1 MAKFLAYFT
10 GLILSLMVSLNGLL
24 SASTNAFM
32 SNFIYHLIGMVFF
45 VAAYGLLYKKLPKS
59 KFRWIYLLPGVL
71 GSMTVLMNNI
81 VINVIG
87 VTLMVAFS
95 LIGQVVTS
103 ITIDQF
109 GLLGKPPAKSSFKQW
124 LGVLVMVIGLIIM
137 I

>member
-10 GLILSLMVSLNGLL
+10 GLILSVMVTLNGLL

-32 SNFIYHLIGMVFF
+32 SNFIYHLIGMIFF
-45 VAAYGLLYKKLPKS
+45 ITAYGLLYKKLPKS
-59 KFRWIYLLPGVL
+59 NFSLIYLLPGIL
-71 GSMTVLMNNI
+71 GSITVLLNNV

-95 LIGQVVTS
+95 LVGQVVTS
-103 ITIDQF
+103 LTIDQF
-109 GLLGKPPAKSSFKQW
+109 GLLGKPAVKSSFKQW
-124 LGVLVMVIGLIIM
+124 LGVLVMVVGLIIM